1 MKYLKLSVLTI
12 NFLSKFGFWYMLT
25 LQSDD
30 SWTKRIEEAE
40 KNFKEF
46 VFLNKTMLVDIC
58 L

>member
-40 KNFKEF
+40 KNFK
-46 VFLNKTMLVDIC
+46 
-58 L
+58 